1 MHLLFTVPSVHPL
14 KVNISSIALLLS
26 FRNSLNDLL
35 NQGQAGFCWCRPLS
49 RLTVEELRALNINNN
64 FISLDKQRKIPQ
76 LKDFHQKFLWE
87 WLESRVQIHSCVL
100 SVICWRWA
108 ARGFATQTQA
118 ELWQSTNTEGSMMN
132 VGLRSLFYLT
142 QTRQCTYLSHWPF
155 ETSGPNHLTFEQSD
169 TCSVTFEDP
178 VYVFVSLLRVC
189 WWQ

>member
-1 MHLLFTVPSVHPL
+1 MHHLFTVPSVHPL

-35 NQGQAGFCWCRPLS
+35 NQGQAGFCWCRSLS
-49 RLTVEELRALNINNN
+49 RLTVEKLRALNINNN

-87 WLESRVQIHSCVL
+87 WSESRVQIHSCVL

-118 ELWQSTNTEGSMMN
+118 ELWQSTNTEGGMN
-132 VGLRSLFYLT
+132 VGIWSLFYLT
-142 QTRQCTYLSHWPF
+142 RQCICHID
-155 ETSGPNHLTFEQSD
+155 HLKHQD
-169 TCSVTFEDP
+169 
-178 VYVFVSLLRVC
+178 
-189 WWQ
+189 QII

>member
-1 MHLLFTVPSVHPL
+1 MHHLFTVPSVHPL

-35 NQGQAGFCWCRPLS
+35 NQGQAGFCWCRSLS

-87 WLESRVQIHSCVL
+87 WSESRVQIHSCVL

-118 ELWQSTNTEGSMMN
+118 ELWQSTNTEGGARMSEYEAF
-132 VGLRSLFYLT
+132 FYLT
-142 QTRQCTYLSHWPF
+142 RLCICHID
-155 ETSGPNHLTFEQSD
+155 HLKHQD
-169 TCSVTFEDP
+169 
-178 VYVFVSLLRVC
+178 
-189 WWQ
+189 QII